1 MNTIEQLLSSFSK
14 NNTEFIIPVF
24 QVIQEEYGF
33 LSLSAIKEVSRYFGI
48 SSEQIYSILSFYPQ
62 FRFKPK
68 GKYHIEVCY
77 STLCKM
83 NYHQEIISFLKK
95 IIGIAPGEISSDS
108 LFSLDYG
115 MCTGICKK
123 HIRVN
128 NNAYLISSLDEIKSI
143 IDKNIKEVLL

>member
-1 MNTIEQLLSSFSK
+1 MNTVEQLLSSFPK
-14 NNTEFIIPVF
+14 NNAEFIIPAF
-24 QVIQEEYGF
+24 QAIQEEYGF
-33 LSLSAIKEVSRYFGI
+33 LNILVIKEVSQYFGV

-77 STLCKM
+77 SMLCKM
-83 NYHQEIISFLKK
+83 NHHQEIISFLKK

-123 HIRVN
+123 HIRIN
-128 NNAYLISSLDEIKSI
+128 NNAYFISSLDEIKSI
-143 IDKNIKEVLL
+143 IEKHIKEVLL